1 MRTFGRRPTT
11 ALHLDMASTHA
22 QERLLDAAFEDF
34 ATSLV
39 VSNINYLDELAG
51 RSAISRSWALV
62 AENNFARAPV
72 NLKVRLS
79 CRFILTRYATAS

>member
-1 MRTFGRRPTT
+1 MVRSGFGQPCTSNLEEFVRGNVGFGLVRRPHRTGGSCWQEMRTFGRRPTT

-39 VSNINYLDELAG
+39 GVKYPLPVS
-51 RSAISRSWALV
+51 S
-62 AENNFARAPV
+62 
-72 NLKVRLS
+72 
-79 CRFILTRYATAS
+79 